1 MTVMTNNSAGQ
12 DTEITGSDPDAYRQ
26 LVREILAR
34 LLLFAGLDTP
44 GVLRNVIESVRE
56 LVEPGYTIGDAQVDQ
71 QIVAG
76 RDADDRVE
84 KAVVLVEHRD
94 RALLLTSCHPM
105 SGDVWRNL
113 RRRGPVSSKDM
124 GLKLHLSN
132 DDVEHIV
139 LLSAR
144 AQGIEPRL
152 RKLSESDST
161 S

>member
-12 DTEITGSDPDAYRQ
+12 DTGITGSDPDAYRQ

-94 RALLLTSCHPM
+94 RALLLTHLTQCLAKTFGEISVDGAM
-105 SGDVWRNL
+105 FL
-113 RRRGPVSSKDM
+113 EDM

-139 LLSAR
+139 LLAL
-144 AQGIEPRL
+144 EL
-152 RKLSESDST
+152 RE
-161 S
+161 

>member
-1 MTVMTNNSAGQ
+1 MSVMTNNLTGQ

-56 LVEPGYTIGDAQVDQ
+56 LVEPGYTVGDAQVDQ

-76 RDADDRVE
+76 RDADARVE
-84 KAVVLVEHRD
+84 EAVALVAHRD
-94 RALLLTSCHPM
+94 RALLLGHLTRCLATFGEISVD
-105 SGDVWRNL
+105 GAQFL
-113 RRRGPVSSKDM
+113 EDM
-124 GLKLHLSN
+124 GLKLDLSN

-139 LLSAR
+139 LLTL
-144 AQGIEPRL
+144 EL
-152 RKLSESDST
+152 RE
-161 S
+161 